1 MESTNRL
8 NPVAYINLVIN
19 YQNNKE
25 FDNAIRYG
33 EEGIKWSV
41 KQADS
46 SRMAELYGALSDAY
60 KGNNDYKNA
69 FKNLDI
75 YYKAKAKKNINDIQ
89 KDKVYEIE
97 QKFKSEN
104 KDLTINNLKTSN
116 ELNNKI
122 IKQQKWLMS
131 IIAGTFYWVVFLQF
145 SEKEKICN
153 QSRKSSWLRT
163 TN

>member
-1 MESTNRL
+1 MDYKAIIYGLKKMPDSGVYYSKKSFQYLESTNRL

-69 FKNLDI
+69 FK
-75 YYKAKAKKNINDIQ
+75 
-89 KDKVYEIE
+89 
-97 QKFKSEN
+97 KSGH
-104 KDLTINNLKTSN
+104 LL
-116 ELNNKI
+116 
-122 IKQQKWLMS
+122 
-131 IIAGTFYWVVFLQF
+131 
-145 SEKEKICN
+145 
-153 QSRKSSWLRT
+153 
-163 TN
+163 